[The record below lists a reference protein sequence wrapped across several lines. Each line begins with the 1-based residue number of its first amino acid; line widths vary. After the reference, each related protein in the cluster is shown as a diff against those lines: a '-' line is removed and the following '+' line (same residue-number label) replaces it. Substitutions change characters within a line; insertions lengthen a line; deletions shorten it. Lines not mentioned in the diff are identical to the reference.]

1 METSQIV
8 RYLRERFPRAILGEN
23 LQAFDPWVQVEPAQ
37 LREVCFYLRDEPALR
52 FQMLHLITAVDYLEK
67 PPGGGQGGSEGHFE
81 VFYHLSSLEHGH
93 RLVLKVR
100 LPRWKHNQPGQLPEL
115 PTLSDIWRTAEWHE
129 REVYDLSGVCFIG
142 HPDLRRILCPEDW
155 QGHPLR
161 KDYPMS
167 HQYQGIP
174 GR

>member
-1 METSQIV
+1 MVSQ
-8 RYLRERFPRAILGEN
+8 LRERFPEAILTEN
-23 LQAFDPWVQVEPAQ
+23 LEALDPWVQVAPAW
-37 LREVCFYLRDEPALR
+37 LRQVCFYLRDDPQLR

-67 PPGGGQGGSEGHFE
+67 ASSGPETVSEGHFE
-81 VFYHLSSLEHGH
+81 LLYHLSSLEHRH
-93 RLVLKVR
+93 RLVLKLR
-100 LPRWKHNQPGQLPEL
+100 LPRWKEDRIGQLPEV
-115 PTLSDIWRTAEWHE
+115 PTVSDIWPAANWHE
-129 REVYDLSGVCFIG
+129 REVYDLSGVRFVG

-161 KDYPMS
+161 KDYSMS